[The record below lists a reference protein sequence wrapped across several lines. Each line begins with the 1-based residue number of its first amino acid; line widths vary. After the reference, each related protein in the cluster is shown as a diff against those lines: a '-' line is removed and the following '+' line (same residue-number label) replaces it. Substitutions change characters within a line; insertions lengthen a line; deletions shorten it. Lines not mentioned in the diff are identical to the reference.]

1 MCDLYTFISNNLGF
15 TLGRIH
21 LGLETEPTD
30 SAVLSFPVPSIRRCL
45 DINIR

>member
-1 MCDLYTFISNNLGF
+1 MCDLYTFISNNLVF

-30 SAVLSFPVPSIRRCL
+30 SAVLSFPIRGIRRCL
-45 DINIR
+45 AINIR